1 MSCENHDV
9 NHDHDIEHDASATE
23 SVELD
28 SAGEALD
35 LINKVGI
42 LDIVLSKVI
51 SRKLFVFLV
60 ATGLL
65 VWADLDPDTWGLIA
79 MIYVGGQSVIDMV
92 KVWRG
97 GVT

>member
-1 MSCENHDV
+1 MSCENHDA
-9 NHDHDIEHDASATE
+9 NHDHDIEHDASTAE